1 MLSLFSYIHD
11 YDNEG
16 GAMSKLRSAIY
27 GFAIGDALGV
37 PYEFKERHTFTCTDM
52 ISHGTW
58 NQEIGIWSDDTSL
71 TLATAKSIKDKEY
84 IDLKDIRKNFE
95 AWLYHNEFTANGV
108 VFDVGGT
115 TRDAIELGHGM
126 DGFHDNGNGSL
137 MRILPLAFTD
147 ASDYDIANVSAITH
161 AHEISKNACIEYIH
175 IARKLIKGEKYIDDA
190 IKNLDESEIKSG
202 GFVLDTLKASLW
214 CILNTDNYKDAVLKA
229 VNLGSDTD
237 TTAAVTGGLAGII
250 YGYDAIPK
258 EWINKLKN
266 KELIEDCLFE

>member
-1 MLSLFSYIHD
+1 
-11 YDNEG
+11 
-16 GAMSKLRSAIY
+16 MSKLRSAIY

-37 PYEFKERHTFTCTDM
+37 PYEFKERFTFTCTDM
-52 ISHGTW
+52 IGHGTW
-58 NQEIGIWSDDTSL
+58 NQEAGTWSDDTSL
-71 TLATAKSIKDKEY
+71 TLATAKSIKDKGA
-84 IDLKDIRKNFE
+84 IDIIDIRKNFE
-95 AWLYHNEFTANGV
+95 AWLYHNEFTANGL

-115 TRDAIELGHGM
+115 TREAIELGHGI
-126 DGFHDNGNGSL
+126 DGFYDNGNGSL

-147 ASDYDIANVSAITH
+147 ASDDDIANVSAITH
-161 AHEISKNACIEYIH
+161 AHEVSKNACIEYIH
-175 IARKLIKGEKYIDDA
+175 IARKHVRGEKYIDEA
-190 IKNLDESEIKSG
+190 IKKLDESEIKSG

-214 CILNTDNYKDAVLKA
+214 CILNTDNYKDAVLRA

-258 EWINKLKN
+258 EWIDKLKN

>member
-1 MLSLFSYIHD
+1 
-11 YDNEG
+11 
-16 GAMSKLRSAIY
+16 MSKLRSAIY

-37 PYEFKERHTFTCTDM
+37 PYEFKERHTYNCTDM
-52 ISHGTW
+52 IGHGTW
-58 NQEIGIWSDDTSL
+58 NQESGTWSDDTSL
-71 TLATAKSIKDKEY
+71 TLATAKSIKDKKT
-84 IDLKDIRKNFE
+84 IDLIDIRKNFE
-95 AWLYHNEFTANGV
+95 SWLHNDEFTANGT

-115 TRDAIELGHGM
+115 TREAIEFGHGM

-137 MRILPLAFTD
+137 MRILTLAFTD
-147 ASDYDIANVSAITH
+147 ASDEDIANVSAITH

-175 IARKLIKGEKYIDDA
+175 IARKLIKGEKYIDDS
-190 IKNLDESEIKSG
+190 IKYIDESEIKSG

-250 YGYDAIPK
+250 YGIDNIPK
-258 EWINKLKN
+258 EWVDKLKN
-266 KELIEDCLFE
+266 KELIEGCLFE